1 MKPMSRWVGH
11 VVRWPGSAALGCIL
25 SLALY
30 QVWQLSPRW
39 SAIVIIAAAAVAIS
53 MCLVQVFSDL
63 LLVASLFCLPIA
75 SFVKWFAPSGYALE
89 DYPQAVLS
97 GLFNVGVIDF
107 ILVGLYVSWF
117 YRIFVTHEE
126 ALPRSFNRLDG
137 FVLWLIAAHV
147 LATFGSVA
155 PGLGFS
161 ATAFHIKYALLYFYL
176 SRHLEERHL
185 PWLIGAL
192 MFTIVVESALGSYQF
207 ATGRLVGLSLDKGHG
222 SSETLNTLVT
232 VPGQGSYHRATG
244 TLTEPHVFGEFVEML
259 LPFFGVLFLM
269 PRLRP
274 WLRVLSLV
282 AAGGSALMIL
292 FSLSRGAY
300 IGAGVS
306 LALGAVLIP
315 ALWRERQVV
324 PALAILALLTALA
337 APFIANLVVDRLT
350 RSLDTL
356 TGRYPVYSAAFRVFT
371 DYPLFGVGPG
381 NWQYAYPHYD
391 QQWLILDSYSNLIHN
406 DVLLTAAELGLF
418 GLIAYLSIILS
429 AMLRFF
435 ALARQR
441 RDIAGRLALAA
452 LMALTAAEV
461 NNQVDPGIH
470 EPSVALLLW
479 IVISLS
485 VALPRLRPG
494 AGAILMAPSEPRGL
508 PLQAPGMAAR
518 GAAGRDGE

>member
-1 MKPMSRWVGH
+1 VRPISRWAGH
-11 VVRWPGSAALGCIL
+11 AARWFGVAALGCIL

-30 QVWQLSPRW
+30 QVWELPPRW
-39 SAIVIIAAAAVAIS
+39 SAIVIIAAMAVAVS
-53 MCLVQVFSDL
+53 MCLVHVFSDL

-75 SFVKWFAPSGYALE
+75 SFVKWFAPSGYAIE

-97 GLFNVGVIDF
+97 GLYNVGVIDF

-117 YRIFVTHEE
+117 SRVFVTCEE
-126 ALPRSFNRLDG
+126 ALPRRFNPLDG

-147 LATFGSVA
+147 LATFGSVN
-155 PGLGFS
+155 PSLGFS
-161 ATAFHIKYALLYFYL
+161 ATAFHVKYALFYFYL

-185 PWLIGAL
+185 PWLVAAF
-192 MFTIVVESALGSYQF
+192 MFTIVVEAVLGSYQF

-222 SSETLNTLVT
+222 DAQILNSLTT

-244 TLTEPHVFGEFVEML
+244 TLTEPHVFGEFAEML
-259 LPFFGVLFLM
+259 LPFFGVLFLT

-274 WLRVLSLV
+274 GLRVLSLV
-282 AAGGSALMIL
+282 ASGCAALMIL

-300 IGAGVS
+300 IGAAVS
-306 LALGAVLIP
+306 LALGVVLIL

-324 PALAILALLTALA
+324 PALAIVVLLTALA
-337 APFIANLVVDRLT
+337 APFIANLMVDRLT

-356 TGRYPVYSAAFRVFT
+356 TGRYPVYWSAVRVFT

-381 NWQYAYPHYD
+381 NWMYAYPRYD

-406 DVLLTAAELGLF
+406 DILLTAAELGVF
-418 GLIAYLSIILS
+418 GVVPYLIIILS
-429 AMLRFF
+429 AMLRLFTV
-435 ALARQR
+435 ARRR
-441 RDIAGRLALAA
+441 RDVAGRLALAA
-452 LMALTAAEV
+452 LMAMTAAEV

-470 EPSVALLLW
+470 EPSISLLFW
-479 IVISLS
+479 IVVSLS
-485 VALPRLRPG
+485 VILPRLRPG
-494 AGAILMAPSEPRGL
+494 AGAILMAPSGPRGR

-518 GAAGRDGE
+518 GAAGWDGE